1 MSYKIA
7 IDGPASAGK
16 SSVAKALS
24 KELGYIYIDTGAMY
38 RTLALYLIDNN
49 IDYDNEEDIKKVID
63 LIDID
68 IIYDNGIQQL
78 YLNGK
83 NVTND
88 IRTPKVSDAASKSS
102 RFKVVRD
109 KLLNLQRDLAEK
121 NNCVMDGRDIGSKV
135 LPNANLKIFLTAD
148 LECRAK
154 RRYEENLSKGIN
166 CTYEDTKKEMIDRD
180 YRDSNRENDPL
191 IKVDDAVLID
201 NTNMTIDEVVDK
213 ILELST
219 GGAK

>member
-24 KELGYIYIDTGAMY
+24 KDLGYIYIDTGAMY
-38 RTLALYLIDNN
+38 RTLALYLINNN
-49 IDYDNEEDIKKVID
+49 IDYDNEDDIKKVID
-63 LIDID
+63 LINID
-68 IIYDNGIQQL
+68 IVYDNGIQQL

-88 IRTPKVSDAASKSS
+88 IRTPEVSDAASKSS
-102 RFKVVRD
+102 RFKIVRE

-148 LECRAK
+148 LDCRAK
-154 RRYEENLSKGIN
+154 RRYEENLQKGIE
-166 CTYEDTKKEMIDRD
+166 CTLADTKKEMEERD
-180 YRDSNRENDPL
+180 FRDANRENDPL
-191 IKVDDAVLID
+191 VKVDDAILID

-219 GGAK
+219 GGVR